1 MKKYAIIALAGLT
14 LASCKKQGG
23 EPAPVVPGDEKDAR
37 VTLNITPSANIGTYA
52 STVGSDNGTA
62 NESKIN
68 TIDVFLYNED
78 GGLTPA
84 GYKRFTGAEA
94 NLSTPKTIE
103 TKTGKKRIYIGINLP
118 VSLADQLKA
127 DFSFM
132 QSPYD
137 VNMEQLA
144 TPNDGVMMFNQAVAS
159 LTIKEGNDPDNKISI
174 PVARLLAK
182 AGILQGAN
190 LSLNTQGGAVSDLQY
205 TVGQRNKKIFIG
217 NLFDFK
223 DANWT
228 FIDRTANA
236 AAYNA
241 AFTGVLNT
249 AYQAVDAKGTA
260 TNALKT
266 VYIPENTSEKSEHTQ
281 LTYIQVRSK
290 FTPTTIQAGGT
301 LPADGTFYVLF
312 AQEGTNNYTHQ
323 LYFSTLAAAE
333 QEAAKDRWKVTT
345 TVGGVPTTVS
355 QTAILTYEK
364 GLCYYRL
371 YLNEDQAGGANK
383 AGILR
388 NTFFNAQITKINGL
402 GTPKEG
408 QVPGEPGTPGN
419 PGGGVKPTNPVDP
432 EKPIVPGNVDAN
444 IEATISI
451 TPWKLVTSEHEI

>member
-23 EPAPVVPGDEKDAR
+23 EPSPVVPGDEKDAR

-62 NESKIN
+62 NESKIT

-84 GYKRFTGAEA
+84 GYKRFSGAEA
-94 NLSTPKTIE
+94 NLSSPKTIE
-103 TKTGKKRIYIGINLP
+103 TKTGRKRIYIGINLP
-118 VSLADQLKA
+118 QSLADQLKA
-127 DFSFM
+127 NFSAM
-132 QSPYD
+132 QSPYV
-137 VNMEQLA
+137 VNMAQLA
-144 TPNDGVMMFNQAVAS
+144 TANDGVMMFNQAVAS

-205 TVGQRNKKIFIG
+205 TVGQRNKQIFIG

-236 AAYNA
+236 AGYNA
-241 AFTGVLNT
+241 AFEPVLSNE
-249 AYQAVDAKGTA
+249 YKPVDAKGTA

-281 LTYIQVRSK
+281 LTYIQIRSK
-290 FTPTTIQAGGT
+290 FTPTTVSDGT
-301 LPADGTFYVLF
+301 LPASGTFYVVFGQVGSNL
-312 AQEGTNNYTHQ
+312 YMHQ
-323 LYFSTLAAAE
+323 LYFASKTEADK
-333 QEAAKDRWKVTT
+333 EAASDKYKVTK
-345 TVGGVPTTVS
+345 TVNGVATTVS
-355 QTAILTYEK
+355 QSAVLTYEN

-371 YLNEDQAGGANK
+371 YLNEDQAAGANK

-419 PGGGVKPTNPVDP
+419 PGGGVTPTNPVDP

-451 TPWKLVTSEHEI
+451 TPWKLITSEHEI